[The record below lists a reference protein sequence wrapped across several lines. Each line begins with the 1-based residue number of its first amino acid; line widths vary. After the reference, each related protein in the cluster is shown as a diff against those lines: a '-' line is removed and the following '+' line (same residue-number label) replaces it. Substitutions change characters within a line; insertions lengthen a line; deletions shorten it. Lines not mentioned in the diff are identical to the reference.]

1 MAFSFGYN
9 YFVDVPDQVELLK
22 GKVVFFKNSRYVA
35 EFFFKRL
42 EIGLAI
48 PRATNT
54 EEIKQAVAAVGAI
67 IMPHNLYLHSALVKT
82 RK

>member
-1 MAFSFGYN
+1 MVFTSR
-9 YFVDVPDQVELLK
+9 DLLFRMIYYK
-22 GKVVFFKNSRYVA
+22 AQASITHLSLK
-35 EFFFKRL
+35 
-42 EIGLAI
+42 IGLAI